1 MLIKIKIMQ
10 QKRII
15 DLLETKPSPIEITI
29 NGWVRAF
36 RSNRFI
42 ALNDGS
48 TIKNLQCV
56 VNFENFEESL
66 LKKITDSYTAQTTD
80 VSYGRTYD
88 ASPNWVTFITATPDA
103 SNGVLD
109 LEEQQGP
116 GLTIFPNPHSGEFTL
131 DNTWPTAMTVR
142 FYTMQGKLIDV
153 ISLEGFEQ
161 LKVSDLRYNQP
172 IILHYSSEMGSGYLK
187 LIAW

>member
-1 MLIKIKIMQ
+1 MSVCEDKDTGESVSEGESIATQCTGKGAWQ
-10 QKRII
+10 QLMPILQTGEASYPEPSII
-15 DLLETKPSPIEITI
+15 E
-29 NGWVRAF
+29 
-36 RSNRFI
+36 RS
-42 ALNDGS
+42 
-48 TIKNLQCV
+48 
-56 VNFENFEESL
+56 
-66 LKKITDSYTAQTTD
+66 
-80 VSYGRTYD
+80 
-88 ASPNWVTFITATPDA
+88 
-103 SNGVLD
+103 